1 MKYEE
6 YESIAKDLNA
16 DNALDIVKSLLEK
29 AKSDSLTDEALRV
42 TMTEELEQTKQKY
55 KDLQVDYIQ
64 HFIGAPGKEDGESMD
79 DLQAR
84 AAEEQKAAMDAIT
97 ANMNN

>member
-6 YESIAKDLNA
+6 YEAIAKDLNA

-29 AKSDSLTDEALRV
+29 AKSDSLTDDALRV

-64 HFIGAPGKEDGESMD
+64 HFIGAAGKDEGESMD

-97 ANMNN
+97 SNMNN

>member
-6 YESIAKDLNA
+6 YEAIAKDLNA

-64 HFIGAPGKEDGESMD
+64 HFIGAAGNDGESED
-79 DLQAR
+79 DMQKKSEEELQA
-84 AAEEQKAAMDAIT
+84 ALEILKS
-97 ANMNN
+97 NMN